1 MDLISGFPKNLAYSL
16 KQLSNF
22 TKQTV
27 KVIPDRISCGFGE
40 VSRFKLPPS
49 AMIDF
54 RTISIYADVTLDKAN
69 LATATGWSLHLPR
82 NTGSLIQQITI
93 TCNGVQICNIND
105 YNLLYNTLYDLE
117 GADVSQETKRM
128 LENYDPS
135 VYYYRY
141 SSTASDSAIGAVNAC
156 DASTNTANATVN
168 NWENARPIVIN
179 NFLGFLGSLSTP
191 VLDLNDTG
199 DIYIEIRW
207 SPIQV
212 CWQSAN
218 SGATLP
224 FVTTGVNKFDNLRL
238 TCSKINFENSEYYD
252 LKAQK
257 LLTDGLL
264 VGYYDYWTSRGTATA
279 KSSTITMNFNVAT
292 NSLDQCIATFQ
303 KSDYNTIKNLLLY
316 GANDSDAGQM
326 TTFKDAI
333 TNKQV
338 ASSRNGTTGHV
349 SVDTFNQSYY
359 FMRPGSDLITS
370 QWSINSTNIDPYP
383 LPPEEIWNNNL
394 IALGNTNIDFGTS
407 GVHPG
412 CLSLYHFLKYYFCHI
427 LSLENLS
434 GDGSMWRSGLSG
446 NGSTVNINYQATF
459 NNYTHSGGPAGVQ
472 NTETISP
479 VIFCRSTKV
488 LTIKSGHIVSVV

>member
-27 KVIPDRISCGFGE
+27 KVIPDRVTCGFGE
-40 VSRFKLPPS
+40 ISRFKLPPS

-54 RTISIYADVTLDKAN
+54 RTISIFADVTLDKAN
-69 LATATGWSLHLPR
+69 LTTNAGWSLHLPR
-82 NTGSLIQQITI
+82 NTASLIQQITI
-93 TCNGVQICNIND
+93 TCNGVQLCNIND
-105 YNLLYNTLYDLE
+105 YNLLYNTLIDLE
-117 GADVSQETKRM
+117 GADLSQETKRI

-135 VYYYRY
+135 VYYHRF
-141 SSTASDSAIGAVNAC
+141 SSTASDSPIGVLNAC
-156 DASTNTANATVN
+156 DASAATSTN

-179 NFLGFLGSLSTP
+179 NFLGMLGSLSTP

-199 DIYIEIRW
+199 DVYIEIRW
-207 SPIQV
+207 APIQV
-212 CWQSAN
+212 CWQSGNKNGTINA
-218 SGATLP
+218 
-224 FVTTGVNKFDNLRL
+224 VTTGTNKFDNIRL

-257 LLTDGLL
+257 LLSDGLL

-279 KSSTITMNFNVAT
+279 KSAGITMNFNVAT

-303 KSDYNTIKNLLLY
+303 KSDYNTIKNLILF
-316 GANDSDAGQM
+316 GADDADAGNI
-326 TTFKDAI
+326 TFFKEAI
-333 TNKQV
+333 TSKQI
-338 ASSRNGTTGHV
+338 SSGRSGTQGITGI
-349 SVDTFNQSYY
+349 DAFNQSYY
-359 FMRPGSDLITS
+359 FMRAGIDLATS

-383 LPPEEIWNNNL
+383 LPPEEVWNNNL
-394 IALGNTNIDFGTS
+394 IALGNTNIDLGTS

-434 GDGSMWRSGLSG
+434 GDGAMWRSGLSG
-446 NGSTVNINYQATF
+446 NGSTININYQATF
-459 NNYTHSGGPAGVQ
+459 NNYTVSGGTAGVQ

-488 LTIKSGHIVSVV
+488 LTIKSGHIISVV

>member
-54 RTISIYADVTLDKAN
+54 RTISIYADVTLDKAG
-69 LATATGWSLHLPR
+69 LTTATGWSLHLPR

-93 TCNGVQICNIND
+93 TCNGVQLCNIND

-117 GADVSQETKRM
+117 GADVSQTTKRL

-135 VYYYRY
+135 VYYYRGA
-141 SSTASDSAIGAVNAC
+141 STATNSGIGTIKAT
-156 DASTNTANATVN
+156 DATTAGTTLNY
-168 NWENARPIVIN
+168 ENARPIVIN

-218 SGATLP
+218 STPSLSFNTSGI
-224 FVTTGVNKFDNLRL
+224 NKFDNLRL

-264 VGYYDYWTSRGTATA
+264 VGYYDYWTSRGTSTA
-279 KSSTITMNFNVAT
+279 KSSAITMNFNVAT

-303 KSDYNTIKNLLLY
+303 QSDYNTIKNLVLF
-316 GANDSDAGQM
+316 GAN
-326 TTFKDAI
+326 
-333 TNKQV
+333 
-338 ASSRNGTTGHV
+338 ASGTTNTFNYQLYNNQIATASTGGNIG
-349 SVDTFNQSYY
+349 DLFNQSYY
-359 FMRPGSDLITS
+359 FMRPGIDLATS

-383 LPPEEIWNNNL
+383 LPPEEVWNNNL

-412 CLSLYHFLKYYFCHI
+412 CLSLQHFLKYYFCHI

-434 GDGSMWRSGLSG
+434 GDGNMWRSGLSG

-459 NNYTHSGGPAGVQ
+459 NNNSVAGTAGVQ
-472 NTETISP
+472 NTESISP

-488 LTIKSGHIVSVV
+488 LTIKSGHIISVV